1 MLFGGESVVF
11 GVGSAQSLR
20 FLLETNQ
27 RQSILLLW
35 SSLHRKISIL
45 IYFLWFEHKLW
56 FLGLGLPKVSAFY
69 WRAGESRIGG

>member
-1 MLFGGESVVF
+1 MIDFLWFGHKIMLFGGESVVF

-35 SSLHRKISIL
+35 VLAASEN
-45 IYFLWFEHKLW
+45 EHLDL
-56 FLGLGLPKVSAFY
+56 FSMV
-69 WRAGESRIGG
+69 

>member
-35 SSLHRKISIL
+35 VLAASEN
-45 IYFLWFEHKLW
+45 EHLDL
-56 FLGLGLPKVSAFY
+56 FSMV
-69 WRAGESRIGG
+69 